1 MADPAPLK
9 AAILGAGRIGWG
21 YDGGAWDGT
30 RSVSHAAC
38 YARDPRTQLVALFD
52 PDKAARAAFRDG
64 YEGPGEPLVTGDV
77 EELLALSPDCVS
89 VCSPS
94 EHHATQIE
102 RLLDSDARCLW
113 VEKPVTLAL
122 PDHEALFAKH
132 RCLSAPPRI
141 SVNYFRRN
149 LPQYAALRDAARADP
164 PVALLVTYSRGL
176 AVNGVHMLDQ
186 VGAVLGATEAPEL
199 DWIETSDADNP
210 SFGFRSGETRV
221 TVTGMDLP
229 YHCIDISA
237 VFRDRRLSVVRGGL
251 ELREEPVEPNPD
263 YPGFHHLAP
272 LAPHPDATHHRA
284 AMLDGT
290 WLNLQS
296 LLDVNQP
303 PASTLETS
311 LFAARLLERV
321 MQAMDA

>member
-9 AAILGAGRIGWG
+9 AAILGAGRIGWS
-21 YDGGAWDGT
+21 YDGGAWDGI

-38 YARDPRTQLVALFD
+38 YARDPRTQLVAVFD
-52 PDKAARAAFRDG
+52 PDEAARASFRAG
-64 YEGPGEPLVTGDV
+64 YKGPGEPLVTGDLDEV
-77 EELLALSPDCVS
+77 LALSPDCIS

-94 EHHATQIE
+94 QHHAAQIE
-102 RLLDSDARCLW
+102 RLLESDASYLW

-122 PDHEALFAKH
+122 PDHEALLAKY
-132 RCLSAPPRI
+132 RSLGTPPRI
-141 SVNYFRRN
+141 CVNYFRRN
-149 LPQYAALRDAARADP
+149 LPQYATLRDAARVEP
-164 PVALLVTYSRGL
+164 PVALLATYSRGL
-176 AVNGVHMLDQ
+176 VVNGVHMLDQ
-186 VGAVLGATEAPEL
+186 IGAVLNATDAPGL
-199 DWIETSDADNP
+199 DWIEASDTDNP
-210 SFGFRSGETRV
+210 SFGFRIGETRV

-229 YHCIDISA
+229 YHCIDITA
-237 VFRDRRLSVVRGGL
+237 VFRDRRLSIVRGGL

-272 LAPHPDATHHRA
+272 LALDPDAARHHA

-296 LLDVNQP
+296 LLDAGEP
-303 PASTLETS
+303 PASSLETS

-321 MQAMDA
+321 SRAMDA